1 MRIPNKIKIS
11 KKTFFDV
18 FTITVM
24 TFGLIAMIA
33 LVFFYIRPVKLAEI
47 KVPVATDKASYYP
60 EQEVGG
66 IFFGDTYH
74 NGEVRILR
82 EVFCSNYR
90 GVIKPPAESAV
101 GEFFSTQSRPR
112 KLEGETIRIGN
123 LPADVPIGSNCVIQ
137 FTNVYDIQT
146 PFGIRH
152 EEIQY
157 YTQNFSIVPKE
168 ERQERDAVNQEARQ
182 QQLQSTS
189 GADSN
194 GDGGTT
200 NQTNINNSTTN
211 NTTVPPSEP
220 VNPPQKCSVNILG
233 IKAFCD

>member
-1 MRIPNKIKIS
+1 
-11 KKTFFDV
+11 
-18 FTITVM
+18 M
-24 TFGLIAMIA
+24 TFGLFAMIG
-33 LVFFYIRPVKLAEI
+33 LVYFYVRPLKLAEI

-60 EQEVGG
+60 SQQVGG
-66 IFFGDTYH
+66 IFFGETFYR
-74 NGEVRILR
+74 GEVRILR

-90 GVIKPPAESAV
+90 GVIKPPAESAN
-101 GEFFSTQSRPR
+101 GDFFSLQSIPR
-112 KLEGETIRIGN
+112 KLEGNTVPIGT
-123 LPADVPIGSNCVIQ
+123 LPEDVPIGSNCVIQ

-146 PFGIRH
+146 PFGLRH
-152 EEIQY
+152 EEVQY

-189 GADSN
+189 GADSM

-200 NQTNINNSTTN
+200 QNQTNIDNSTTN

-220 VNPPQKCSVNILG
+220 VTPPQECGLDLLG
-233 IKAFCD
+233 IKAFCR